1 MPETL
6 EFEEPIAILLKE
18 IEALDMLPQTDVR
31 DGEIEGLRRRIDQIR
46 GEIYKRLTP
55 WQRVLV
61 ARHPERPYLL
71 DYVERLFTEFVEL
84 HGDRRFADDGAIV
97 CGFARYHGAP
107 VMVCGHQKGRD
118 MKQKV
123 QRNFGYARPEGY
135 RKALRAMQMADKFGR
150 PIIVFVDT
158 PAAYPGVESEERG
171 IAEAIALNLREMAI
185 LSVPIIVVI
194 TGEGGSG
201 GALGLAIGDRVLMQE
216 FAVYSVIPP
225 EGCAAILWRDASRK
239 IEAAEAL
246 KITAPDLIARG
257 IVDGVV
263 PEPLGGAHQDAD
275 AAAAAVDLAVER
287 RAGRGRRARH
297 RDAAAGA
304 LRPLPASRRARRR
317 HHRHGGARGRAPART
332 ELSRRCERDAGSRS
346 SGPIPPTRAGG
357 PDACDR
363 DAHIAALATALDVP
377 PVVARLLCQRGIDTP
392 EAAARFLSPSVDH
405 LHDPF
410 LLTDLGIAVERLLA
424 AIARKERIA
433 IHGDY
438 DVDGVTSTVI
448 LRRTLELLGGDVTHF
463 LPERLRDGYGL
474 QPANVDRL
482 HAAGARVI
490 VSVDCGI
497 RSGAAADRARELGID
512 LIISDH
518 HEPEATLPRALA
530 VINPKR
536 SRLPLSR
543 QAPRRAS
550 ASP

>member
-6 EFEEPIAILLKE
+6 EFEEPIAILNKE
-18 IEALDMLPQTDVR
+18 IEALGMLPQTAVR

-71 DYVERLFTEFVEL
+71 DYVEKLFTEFVEL

-171 IAEAIALNLREMAI
+171 IAEAIALNLREMAVI
-185 LSVPIIVVI
+185 SVPIIVVI

-201 GALGLAIGDRVLMQE
+201 GALGLAIGDRVLIQE

-225 EGCAAILWRDASRK
+225 EGCAAILWRDANRK

-246 KITAPDLIARG
+246 KITAPDLIARA

-275 AAAAAVDLAVER
+275 AAAAAVDLAV
-287 RAGRGRRARH
+287 
-297 RDAAAGA
+297 AAALAEVAALDTATRLQARYDRFRRLGA
-304 LRPLPASRRARRR
+304 LGDAIIDTA
-317 HHRHGGARGRAPART
+317 APAP
-332 ELSRRCERDAGSRS
+332 AA
-346 SGPIPPTRAGG
+346 PTRAE
-357 PDACDR
+357 
-363 DAHIAALATALDVP
+363 V
-377 PVVARLLCQRGIDTP
+377 
-392 EAAARFLSPSVDH
+392 
-405 LHDPF
+405 
-410 LLTDLGIAVERLLA
+410 
-424 AIARKERIA
+424 
-433 IHGDY
+433 
-438 DVDGVTSTVI
+438 
-448 LRRTLELLGGDVTHF
+448 
-463 LPERLRDGYGL
+463 
-474 QPANVDRL
+474 
-482 HAAGARVI
+482 
-490 VSVDCGI
+490 
-497 RSGAAADRARELGID
+497 
-512 LIISDH
+512 
-518 HEPEATLPRALA
+518 
-530 VINPKR
+530 
-536 SRLPLSR
+536 
-543 QAPRRAS
+543 
-550 ASP
+550 

>member
-18 IEALDMLPQTDVR
+18 IEALGMLPQTDVR
-31 DGEIEGLRRRIDQIR
+31 DGEIDGLRRRIDQIR

-71 DYVERLFTEFVEL
+71 DYVDRLFTDFVEL

-171 IAEAIALNLREMAI
+171 IAEAIALNLREMAV

-239 IEAAEAL
+239 VEAAEAL

-263 PEPLGGAHQDAD
+263 DEPLGGAHQDPD
-275 AAAAAVDLAVER
+275 AAAAAVDRAV
-287 RAGRGRRARH
+287 
-297 RDAAAGA
+297 
-304 LRPLPASRRARRR
+304 S
-317 HHRHGGARGRAPART
+317 
-332 ELSRRCERDAGSRS
+332 
-346 SGPIPPTRAGG
+346 
-357 PDACDR
+357 
-363 DAHIAALATALDVP
+363 AALADVAALDTATRLQ
-377 PVVARLLCQRGIDTP
+377 ARYDRFRRLGALGDAITDT
-392 EAAARFLSPSVDH
+392 AAP
-405 LHDPF
+405 
-410 LLTDLGIAVERLLA
+410 A
-424 AIARKERIA
+424 A
-433 IHGDY
+433 
-438 DVDGVTSTVI
+438 
-448 LRRTLELLGGDVTHF
+448 
-463 LPERLRDGYGL
+463 
-474 QPANVDRL
+474 PA
-482 HAAGARVI
+482 A
-490 VSVDCGI
+490 
-497 RSGAAADRARELGID
+497 
-512 LIISDH
+512 
-518 HEPEATLPRALA
+518 PRAEA
-530 VINPKR
+530 
-536 SRLPLSR
+536 
-543 QAPRRAS
+543 
-550 ASP
+550 